1 MSLGVC
7 SYNLFLYSFVSQ
19 SNLSSWWLLSLML
32 NCNYIF
38 DGNNSDSTVTL
49 WFLIHLM
56 YIFSVQM
63 HFSKDMYILPGCAD
77 TEKKIEKNNKKK
89 VFGIVFYRK
98 FLKNNYLKLIL

>member
-1 MSLGVC
+1 
-7 SYNLFLYSFVSQ
+7 
-19 SNLSSWWLLSLML
+19 
-32 NCNYIF
+32 
-38 DGNNSDSTVTL
+38 
-49 WFLIHLM
+49 M